1 MLPELLGGIPVSAEK
16 PLMRNPLSTR
26 VFENVSADLFQLSPL
41 HVMVYADRLSR
52 CPVVHQW
59 RNDPSGNEFIQR
71 VIENFVSFRRVSV
84 RMRSD
89 NGPQFE
95 ANSFQAKLRQWGVIW
110 GNSTPHYPQSN
121 DHAEIAVAT
130 MNNLMA
136 KI

>member
-110 GNSTPHYPQSN
+110 GIPRPTIHKVTTTRRQPLPQ
-121 DHAEIAVAT
+121 
-130 MNNLMA
+130 
-136 KI
+136 